1 MVIDLPIDGR
11 AKRCAKSF
19 AAAGAPEDAVAGNV
33 ATWMRALGVL
43 SVAFS
48 LAAVLATTLFVFHV
62 NDAPVLRPIAVI
74 LATLALGSGVASV
87 VARQMHA
94 MLGSRIDLM
103 SQALES
109 SANAHLILN
118 PQGAMAYANGAFHR
132 FFPHCEGPPLT
143 ALAQRAAAEG
153 GNLPRLRD
161 QALHEGRA
169 AGVVAVRHDD
179 GEASWFNLSVAPLA
193 GRAGYTLWSFEDI
206 TARHGME
213 QMLRDERAK
222 LADFLDNAP
231 IGFYSVD
238 AAEGKLV
245 PGPVEVRLAGTGI
258 AVKSAAL
265 FISRLGGE
273 AGEVGIE
280 DEAYILHFIDQ
291 TEQKSLQAQFTQS
304 QKMQAVGQLAGGVAH
319 DFNNLLT

>member
-11 AKRCAKSF
+11 AKRGARGATSF
-19 AAAGAPEDAVAGNV
+19 AAVGAPEDAVAGNV

-132 FFPHCEGPPLT
+132 FFPHCEG
-143 ALAQRAAAEG
+143 
-153 GNLPRLRD
+153 
-161 QALHEGRA
+161 
-169 AGVVAVRHDD
+169 
-179 GEASWFNLSVAPLA
+179 
-193 GRAGYTLWSFEDI
+193 
-206 TARHGME
+206 
-213 QMLRDERAK
+213 
-222 LADFLDNAP
+222 
-231 IGFYSVD
+231 
-238 AAEGKLV
+238 
-245 PGPVEVRLAGTGI
+245 
-258 AVKSAAL
+258 
-265 FISRLGGE
+265 
-273 AGEVGIE
+273 
-280 DEAYILHFIDQ
+280 
-291 TEQKSLQAQFTQS
+291 
-304 QKMQAVGQLAGGVAH
+304 
-319 DFNNLLT
+319 